1 MSLLQKLKND
11 QLSLRKLKNSK
22 DALILTTLIGE
33 ASIIGKNNGN
43 RESTDSEVITVIK
56 KFIKNIEETL
66 KIVPDHEKSLYEK
79 DILTK
84 YLPEQLTNIELEDIV
99 LKLKTENNFKMG
111 DIMKYLKENF
121 EGRYD
126 GKNASQLIKK
136 ILG

>member
-43 RESTDSEVITVIK
+43 RESTDSEVIAVIK